1 MILNNLKKFF
11 FKRKKYN
18 TKSIKDILNN
28 IIKISYSSS
37 FNKKFK
43 IPKTFYSRYEIILI
57 LIFLI
62 YIRLKNEKVNKMK
75 VQIMYN
81 YLFDYIDYSLREIGT
96 GDLSVGKKVKT
107 MARIFSFR
115 IQLYEKSISKDFKNI
130 KKPIKKFIYEN
141 KVRKNNLDNFY
152 NYINKQHK
160 KLNSSNSKEIFS
172 KNFFICVDWDVLVCA
187 GHLHREI
194 STVL

>member
-18 TKSIKDILNN
+18 TKNIKDILNN

-130 KKPIKKFIYEN
+130 YGKSGNFQQFFNVYGQENINCSRISCKGKIKKILISN
-141 KVRKNNLDNFY
+141 RSSFY
-152 NYINKQHK
+152 CN
-160 KLNSSNSKEIFS
+160 
-172 KNFFICVDWDVLVCA
+172 ICQN
-187 GHLHREI
+187 
-194 STVL
+194 

>member
-1 MILNNLKKFF
+1 MLIDNLKNFF

-18 TKSIKDILNN
+18 TKKIKDILNN
-28 IIKISYSSS
+28 IIEISYSDA

-43 IPKTFYSRYEIILI
+43 IPNTFYARYEIILI
-57 LIFLI
+57 LIFLL
-62 YIRLKNEKVNKMK
+62 YLKLKNERVNKMK
-75 VQIMYN
+75 IQIVYDF
-81 YLFDYIDYSLREIGT
+81 LFDYIDYSLREIGT

-115 IQLYEKSISKDFKNI
+115 IKLYEKSISKDFKNI

-172 KNFFICVDWDVLVCA
+172 KNFFK
-187 GHLHREI
+187 EPF
-194 STVL
+194 

>member
-1 MILNNLKKFF
+1 MLIDNLKNFF

-18 TKSIKDILNN
+18 TKKIKDILNN
-28 IIKISYSSS
+28 IIEISYSNA

-43 IPKTFYSRYEIILI
+43 IPNTFYARYEIILI
-57 LIFLI
+57 LIFLL
-62 YIRLKNEKVNKMK
+62 YLKLKNERVNKMK
-75 VQIMYN
+75 IQIVYDF
-81 YLFDYIDYSLREIGT
+81 LFDYIDYSLREIGT

-115 IQLYEKSISKDFKNI
+115 IKLYEKSISKDFKNI

-172 KNFFICVDWDVLVCA
+172 KNFFK
-187 GHLHREI
+187 EPF
-194 STVL
+194 

>member
-1 MILNNLKKFF
+1 
-11 FKRKKYN
+11 
-18 TKSIKDILNN
+18 
-28 IIKISYSSS
+28 
-37 FNKKFK
+37 
-43 IPKTFYSRYEIILI
+43 
-57 LIFLI
+57 
-62 YIRLKNEKVNKMK
+62 MK

-115 IQLYEKSISKDFKNI
+115 IKLYEKSISKDFKNI

-160 KLNSSNSKEIFS
+160 KLNSSNSKRIFS
-172 KNFFICVDWDVLVCA
+172 KNFFK
-187 GHLHREI
+187 EPF
-194 STVL
+194 

>member
-11 FKRKKYN
+11 FKRKKNN
-18 TKSIKDILNN
+18 TRNINDILNN

-62 YIRLKNEKVNKMK
+62 NLRLKNEKVNKMK
-75 VQIMYN
+75 IQIMYN

-96 GDLSVGKKVKT
+96 GDLSVGKKVNIL
-107 MARIFSFR
+107 ARIFSFR
-115 IQLYEKSISKDFKNI
+115 IQLYEKSIIKDFKNI
-130 KKPIKKFIYEN
+130 KKPIKKFIYKN
-141 KVRKNNLDNFY
+141 KVKKDNLDNFY
-152 NYINKQHK
+152 NYIVKQHK
-160 KLNSSNSKEIFS
+160 KLNSLNSKEIFS
-172 KNFFICVDWDVLVCA
+172 KKCFKEPI
-187 GHLHREI
+187 
-194 STVL
+194 

>member
-1 MILNNLKKFF
+1 MLIDNLKKFF

-18 TKSIKDILNN
+18 TKKIKDILNN
-28 IIKISYSSS
+28 IIEISYSDA

-43 IPKTFYSRYEIILI
+43 IPNTFYARYEIILI
-57 LIFLI
+57 LIFLL
-62 YIRLKNEKVNKMK
+62 YLKLKNERVNKMK
-75 VQIMYN
+75 IQIVYDF
-81 YLFDYIDYSLREIGT
+81 LFDYIDYSLREIGT

-115 IQLYEKSISKDFKNI
+115 IKLYEKSISKDFKNI

-172 KNFFICVDWDVLVCA
+172 KNFFK
-187 GHLHREI
+187 EPF
-194 STVL
+194 

>member
-1 MILNNLKKFF
+1 MILNNLKKVF

-18 TKSIKDILNN
+18 TRNIKNILNN
-28 IIKISYSSS
+28 IIKISCSSS

-43 IPKTFYSRYEIILI
+43 IPKNFYARYEIILI

-62 YIRLKNEKVNKMK
+62 HLRLKNEKINKMK
-75 VQIMYN
+75 IQIIYN

-96 GDLSVGKKVKT
+96 GDLSVGKKVNILAK
-107 MARIFSFR
+107 IFSFR

-130 KKPIKKFIYEN
+130 KKPIKKFIYKN
-141 KVRKNNLDNFY
+141 KVKKDNLDNFY
-152 NYINKQHK
+152 NFIIKQHK

-172 KNFFICVDWDVLVCA
+172 KNFFKESI
-187 GHLHREI
+187 
-194 STVL
+194 

>member
-1 MILNNLKKFF
+1 MLIANLKKFF

-18 TKSIKDILNN
+18 TRKIKDILNN
-28 IIKISYSSS
+28 IIEISYSDS

-43 IPKTFYSRYEIILI
+43 IPNTFYSRYEIILI
-57 LIFLI
+57 LIFLL
-62 YIRLKNEKVNKMK
+62 YLRLKNERANKIK
-75 VQIMYN
+75 IQIMYDF
-81 YLFDYIDYSLREIGT
+81 LFDYIDYSLREIGT

-115 IQLYEKSISKDFKNI
+115 IKLYEKSISKDFKNI
-130 KKPIKKFIYEN
+130 KKPIKKFIYKN

-160 KLNSSNSKEIFS
+160 KLNSSNSKRIFS
-172 KNFFICVDWDVLVCA
+172 KNFFK
-187 GHLHREI
+187 EPF
-194 STVL
+194 

>member
-1 MILNNLKKFF
+1 MILNNLKKVF

-18 TKSIKDILNN
+18 TKNIEKILNN

-62 YIRLKNEKVNKMK
+62 NLRLKNEKANKMK
-75 VQIMYN
+75 IQIMYN

-96 GDLSVGKKVKT
+96 GDLSVGKKVNILAK
-107 MARIFSFR
+107 IFSFR
-115 IQLYEKSISKDFKNI
+115 MQLYEKSIIKDFKNI
-130 KKPIKKFIYEN
+130 KKPIKKFIYKN
-141 KVRKNNLDNFY
+141 KVKKDNLDNFY
-152 NYINKQHK
+152 NYIIRQHK
-160 KLNSSNSKEIFS
+160 KLNSLNSKEIFS
-172 KNFFICVDWDVLVCA
+172 NKCFKEPI
-187 GHLHREI
+187 
-194 STVL
+194 

>member
-1 MILNNLKKFF
+1 MLINNLIKFF
-11 FKRKKYN
+11 FKGKKYN
-18 TKSIKDILNN
+18 IKKIRDILNN
-28 IIKISYSSS
+28 IIEVSYSVS

-43 IPKTFYSRYEIILI
+43 IPNTFYARYEIILI

-115 IQLYEKSISKDFKNI
+115 IKLYEKSISKDFKNI
-130 KKPIKKFIYEN
+130 KKPIKKFIYKN
-141 KVRKNNLDNFY
+141 KTRKNNLDNFY
-152 NYINKQHK
+152 NYIIRQHK
-160 KLNSSNSKEIFS
+160 KLNTLNSKEIFS
-172 KNFFICVDWDVLVCA
+172 KK
-187 GHLHREI
+187 
-194 STVL
+194 

>member
-1 MILNNLKKFF
+1 MILNNLKKVF

-18 TKSIKDILNN
+18 TKNIEKILNN

-62 YIRLKNEKVNKMK
+62 NLRLKNEKANKMK
-75 VQIMYN
+75 IQIMYN

-96 GDLSVGKKVKT
+96 GDLSVGKKVNILAK
-107 MARIFSFR
+107 
-115 IQLYEKSISKDFKNI
+115 IS
-130 KKPIKKFIYEN
+130 
-141 KVRKNNLDNFY
+141 VML
-152 NYINKQHK
+152 
-160 KLNSSNSKEIFS
+160 
-172 KNFFICVDWDVLVCA
+172 
-187 GHLHREI
+187 
-194 STVL
+194 T